1 MIEAAVELVEAGND
15 LSMEQMS
22 EAIGLIMEGRCEEDE
37 IGRAS
42 CRERV

>member
-1 MIEAAVELVEAGND
+1 MNLKFVLTALAAFSAAGVAHCALIPSTLYVE
-15 LSMEQMS
+15 
-22 EAIGLIMEGRCEEDE
+22 E

>member
-1 MIEAAVELVEAGND
+1 
-15 LSMEQMS
+15 MS
-22 EAIGLIMEGRCEEDE
+22 EAIIFPHLGIELKHVGRAVSILE